1 MLASH
6 LELLKL
12 ATTPWWSKYLSSLM
26 EFVILQL
33 FVKETSS
40 VILCLVPLVLM
51 IWSIE
56 VGRGIKTYH
65 EMGWSMV
72 DSVNSASLS
81 AWQHEVVVQLLREF
95 FYYYIKITSNTCS
108 CSKSSL
114 YGFYFWF
121 IIKTWSPFI
130 PVVNV
135 PILNYSLQLG
145 WQDPFTCRFWQNM
158 FLFLWLVL

>member
-12 ATTPWWSKYLSSLM
+12 ATTPSCSKYLSSLM
-26 EFVILQL
+26 ECVISEL

-40 VILCLVPLVLM
+40 VILRFVPLVLM

-56 VGRGIKTYH
+56 VGWGIKTYH

-95 FYYYIKITSNTCS
+95 F
-108 CSKSSL
+108 
-114 YGFYFWF
+114 
-121 IIKTWSPFI
+121 II
-130 PVVNV
+130 
-135 PILNYSLQLG
+135 L
-145 WQDPFTCRFWQNM
+145 
-158 FLFLWLVL
+158 